1 MFFRFYKRVI
11 QLFFCLIFCLSI
23 STLVMAE
30 ELYDIVIENGRVI
43 DPETERDENGLNIG
57 IDGKQI
63 VRISREP
70 LSGKRI
76 IDATGLVV
84 IPGFID
90 PLSYDPNPIG
100 SWYKLADGVTTNLA
114 LHGGAVSPTD
124 YFEKHKKLDPP
135 INYGTSFFVAKMR
148 SRMQPNPY
156 LRLSKE
162 EIERLVEAAEKALG
176 EGAMAISFSL
186 EYYPGTKRDEI
197 IPLMKLAAEY
207 NVPVFFHLRYSTMYG
222 RGGNNIDGINEV
234 LDYARETG
242 AAIHIDHI
250 NSTGGTFSME
260 ESLALLRQAKEEGLS
275 ITACTYPYNYWATR
289 LSSARFDEGWQDRFQ
304 IDYDDLQL
312 IGHKERMTEETFK
325 KYRAEKGVLAAAY
338 AIPEEDLVR
347 SLKEDYIMIGSDG
360 MIEPDPFGG
369 APGMNN
375 HPRGAGNF
383 SRVIARYVREE
394 NVISL
399 MEAVKKMTLL
409 PVQLLEEQ
417 VPALRK
423 KGRIQ
428 EGMDAD
434 IVIFNYDEIQDKADV
449 INPAQY
455 TEGIYYVLVN
465 GQVVIDE
472 EGIHQD
478 VRTGEVIRSFFE
490 K

>member
-1 MFFRFYKRVI
+1 MFFSFYRRVI
-11 QLFFCLIFCLSI
+11 PYLLCFLFCLSI
-23 STLVMAE
+23 SFPVPAGD
-30 ELYDIVIENGRVI
+30 LYDIVILNGRVI
-43 DPETERDENGLNIG
+43 DPETERDEAGLNIG
-57 IDGKQI
+57 INGRQI

-70 LSGKRI
+70 LSGKRV

-84 IPGFID
+84 VPGFID

-114 LHGGAVSPTD
+114 LHGGAVSPAE
-124 YFEKHKKLDPP
+124 YFEKHNKLDPP
-135 INYGTSFFVAKMR
+135 LNYGTSFFVAKMR

-156 LRLSKE
+156 LRLTSE
-162 EIERLVEAAEKALG
+162 EIEKLAEAAEKALK

-197 IPLMKLAAEY
+197 VPLMKLAAEY
-207 NVPVFFHLRYSTMYG
+207 NVPVFFHLRYSTMFG
-222 RGGNNIDGINEV
+222 SGGNNIDGINEV

-260 ESLALLRQAKEEGLS
+260 ESLALLRQARAEGLRV
-275 ITACTYPYNYWATR
+275 TACTYPYNYWATR
-289 LSSARFDEGWQDRFQ
+289 LSSPRFDEGWQERFR

-312 IGHKERMTEETFK
+312 IGHEERMTEESFK
-325 KYRAEKGVLAAAY
+325 KYRSEKGVLVAAY

-360 MIEPDPFGG
+360 MIEPDPYGRG
-369 APGMNN
+369 PGMNN
-375 HPRGAGNF
+375 HPRGAGCF
-383 SRVIARYVREE
+383 SRVIAKYVRDEK
-394 NVISL
+394 VISL
-399 MEAVKKMTLL
+399 MDAVKKMTLL
-409 PVQLLEEQ
+409 PAQLLEEE

-423 KGRIQ
+423 MGRIQ

-434 IVIFNYDEIQDKADV
+434 IVVFNYDEIEDKADI

-455 TEGIYYVLVN
+455 SEGIYYVLVN

-472 EGIHQD
+472 EGIHRD
-478 VRTGEVIRSFFE
+478 VRAGELIRSYFD
-490 K
+490 